1 MTDRLTVTL
10 LLTDKQD
17 LGRSL
22 IATREESAAAAPGEV
37 VLEIDRLALTTNNIT
52 YAAFGDAMGY
62 WGFFP
67 TGRADWGHMP
77 AWGFAEVLSSGVEGV
92 DVGERFYG
100 YYPIASHVRMQ
111 AERVT
116 SRGFY
121 DGSAH
126 RKALTSAY
134 NQYGRCSQDP
144 VHAVA
149 LESYQAL
156 IRPLFITSFMLVD
169 FLEDSGFFGA
179 RRLVIS
185 SASSKTAYGTAFCLA
200 SGEGRGIERLGL
212 TSARNEGF
220 VQSLGCYD
228 AVARYDDI
236 AKLDTAVPTLYVDFS
251 GDVTLRSRIHH
262 HLGPALVYDC
272 YAGSAAN
279 TEFLRDQDLPGPA
292 PQFYFAPV
300 QIKKR
305 NADWGP
311 AVVNERFNAAQQR
324 FIARI
329 SDKAHPWLTLV
340 EAGSF
345 AAAQAVI
352 AALNGNGGDPR
363 EGHVVRLG

>member
-1 MTDRLTVTL
+1 MTDRLTVTH

-22 IATREESAAAAPGEV
+22 IARREESAQAAPGEV
-37 VLEIDRLALTTNNIT
+37 VLRIDTLALTTNNIT

-67 TGRADWGHMP
+67 TDRPEWGHMP
-77 AWGFAEVLSSGVEGV
+77 AWGFAEVVSSGVHGV

-100 YYPIASHVRMQ
+100 YYPIASHIRMR

-121 DGSAH
+121 DGIEH

-144 VHAVA
+144 VHAMA

-156 IRPLFITSFMLVD
+156 IRPLFITSFMLAD
-169 FLEDSGFFGA
+169 FLEDNGFFGA
-179 RRLVIS
+179 QRLIVS
-185 SASSKTAYGTAFCLA
+185 SASSKTAYGTAFCLEA
-200 SGEGRGIERLGL
+200 GEGRGIACLGL
-212 TSARNEGF
+212 TSGRNERF
-220 VQSLGCYD
+220 VRDLGCYD
-228 AVARYDDI
+228 DVARYDDI
-236 AKLDTAVPTLYVDFS
+236 EKLDQTIPTLYVDFS
-251 GDVTLRSRIHH
+251 GDEALRSRIHH
-262 HLGPALVYDC
+262 HFGAALVYDC

-279 TEFLRDQDLPGPA
+279 TAFLKAQDLPGPP

-311 AVVNERFNAAQQR
+311 AVVNSRFNAAQQD

-329 SDKAHPWLTLV
+329 SDQSHPWLTVV
-340 EAGSF
+340 EARGF
-345 AAAQAVI
+345 EAARDVI
-352 AALNGNGGDPR
+352 AALYANGGDPR